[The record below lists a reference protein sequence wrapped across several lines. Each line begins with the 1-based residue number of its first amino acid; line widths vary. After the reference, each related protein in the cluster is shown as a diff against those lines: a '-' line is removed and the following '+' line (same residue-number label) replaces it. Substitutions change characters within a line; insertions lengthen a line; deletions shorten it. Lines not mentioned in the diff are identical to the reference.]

1 MPPAKD
7 IDPADPPDAHGS
19 RALVVTER
27 IRDAI
32 LDGRLAPG
40 ARIRQEELAARFGTS
55 RIPIRDALRQLEA
68 EGLVTLKP
76 NSGAWVA
83 RMDYD
88 EYSELYRLREV
99 VEPFAIA
106 ESAPNMT
113 DEILERLA
121 RLAAELERSTD
132 DLTHWLDLDRRFHL
146 ESYSAAPLPRV
157 LAMCEGFW
165 NQTQQYRRAHHS
177 TLEGSRLELA
187 HMEHQLILDA
197 LVRRD
202 PQDAEARQRSHIR
215 RTRIMLANHPELFDP
230 R

>member
-1 MPPAKD
+1 MSLDAK
-7 IDPADPPDAHGS
+7 PEPSLGAA
-19 RALVVTER
+19 VTHR

-32 LDGRLAPG
+32 LDGTLRPGDRIGQEALA
-40 ARIRQEELAARFGTS
+40 ERFGTS
-55 RIPIRDALRQLEA
+55 RIPIRDALRQLET
-68 EGLVTLKP
+68 EGLVTLVP

-83 RMDYD
+83 RLDYD
-88 EYSELYRLREV
+88 EYTELYRLREV

-106 ESAPNMT
+106 QSAPNMT
-113 DEILERLA
+113 DAILEQLTL
-121 RLAAELERSTD
+121 LAAKLERSAD
-132 DLTHWLDLDRRFHL
+132 DLNHWLELDRRFHL

-197 LVRRD
+197 LARRD
-202 PQDAEARQRSHIR
+202 AQDAEARQRSHIR

>member
-1 MPPAKD
+1 MSEVHESLAQ
-7 IDPADPPDAHGS
+7 G
-19 RALVVTER
+19 VTR
-27 IRDAI
+27 QIREAI

-40 ARIRQEELAARFGTS
+40 VRIRQEELAQRFGTS
-55 RIPIRDALRQLEA
+55 RIPVRDALRQLES
-68 EGLVTLKP
+68 EGLITLKP
-76 NSGAWVA
+76 NSGAWVS

-106 ESAPNMT
+106 QSAPNMT
-113 DEILERLA
+113 DAILQRLTE
-121 RLAAELERSTD
+121 LADELERSAD
-132 DLTHWLDLDRRFHL
+132 DLTRWLELDRRFHL
-146 ESYSAAPLPRV
+146 ESYSAAPMPRV
-157 LAMCEGFW
+157 LAMCEAFW

-197 LVRRD
+197 LSRLD
-202 PQDAEARQRSHIR
+202 AQDAEARQRSHIR